1 MEETSQ
7 RACST
12 TTSSL
17 LGGVLGSILLVL
29 SSCAANPTA
38 LNIVKDVKPLNA
50 IKISRICIELS
61 SKDASAVAMSNDLF
75 DAVEALGFNTLAKQA
90 AFAGEC
96 QYSLTYKVSWAGFP
110 KWPLAVDVMV
120 YDGRSQ
126 IGYIRYDAS
135 RGSSRPDRY
144 GSAIGKIKP
153 LLTELFAEVDR

>member
-17 LGGVLGSILLVL
+17 LGSILLVL

-75 DAVEALGFNTLAKQA
+75 DAIEALGFNTLAKQA
-90 AFAGEC
+90 SFAGEC

-120 YDGRSQ
+120 YDGRKQ
-126 IGYIRYDAS
+126 IGYIQYDAS

-153 LLTELFAEVDR
+153 LLNELFAEVVR